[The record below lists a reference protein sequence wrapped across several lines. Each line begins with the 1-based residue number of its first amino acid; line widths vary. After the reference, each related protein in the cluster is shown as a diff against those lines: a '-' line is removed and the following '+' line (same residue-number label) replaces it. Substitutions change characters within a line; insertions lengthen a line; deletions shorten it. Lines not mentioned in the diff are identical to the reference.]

1 MSDKIIKILKE
12 LDLNTEIITFSQS
25 TKTAKDAANALNCEI
40 AQIVKSL
47 IFVGKNS
54 KKPILI
60 LASGINRVDEEKVSK
75 IIGDLIE
82 KADADFVREKTGF
95 SIGGVSPIGHKN
107 EIDIYID
114 KDLLNFEFVWAAA
127 GTPNSVFKIS
137 SKTLIQIT
145 NAKIIEIK

>member
-1 MSDKIIKILKE
+1 MSDKIIKILKQ
-12 LDLNTEIITFSQS
+12 LDINTEIITFSQS

-75 IIGDLIE
+75 IIGEFIE